1 MAQAAELMSRAK
13 VPMRMQPRG
22 GDPLLR
28 AVVGCGV
35 QWPNESKE
43 GRDVARKRLTPS
55 SRSEAMMLASSLDA
69 ELGEAADLRR
79 QMLAYDKAFA
89 ELVRQVHLH
98 CAERGAL
105 LERCRVQQH
114 AWTTR
119 LLLALKVCD
128 RSIARSIDTVCTC
141 LPTGHVHTHTAST
154 CALRAR
160 VRLLLSLQEIRA
172 SRDEAVRSA
181 REEAQRQEERLASQ
195 LGLTQLL
202 QREAQP
208 HV

>member
-1 MAQAAELMSRAK
+1 MCATACSNPCELLTVPCPNRACPRGPCSDSSSGPWSQLHDRTRRQHVPPDREGAPEEAPFLQPSFAASMAQAAELMSRAK

-128 RSIARSIDTVCTC
+128 RYS
-141 LPTGHVHTHTAST
+141 
-154 CALRAR
+154 
-160 VRLLLSLQEIRA
+160 
-172 SRDEAVRSA
+172 
-181 REEAQRQEERLASQ
+181 
-195 LGLTQLL
+195 
-202 QREAQP
+202 
-208 HV
+208 